1 MKKTEIEATE
11 EEDFMEEYEL
21 EKKVNNLADAE
32 QYIILRVEHAR
43 MDRDNIYEQMA
54 QLKENVNDLFTV
66 MRHRTLTKIFHE
78 ADWMICEGIPAEIN
92 TTTETMRD
100 VLEKMIGDYLLR
112 KAEKALRRRL
122 Y

>member
-1 MKKTEIEATE
+1 MNRTEIEATE

-32 QYIILRVEHAR
+32 QYIFLRVEHAR

-112 KAEKALRRRL
+112 KAEKSLRRRL